1 MRTAGTVESLWRYTQ
16 SVLTAIGNTQEF
28 CSLVTILDRVVAD
41 IVLRLAK
48 SSKPAYSGV
57 KAK

>member
-48 SSKPAYSGV
+48 SSKPAYSGG
-57 KAK
+57 